1 MADYRQF
8 CREHTFDPLQ
18 PTLCSVG
25 AFVVVRTR
33 RLGGS
38 TATLDSTIGA
48 IRRASDMDR
57 RPEFLSRRDELLLLD
72 LVKELKYNDKRGVH
86 RVRPLSRLL
95 LDLIYRKGKHGR
107 ARREQM
113 ALVMMTVAHDG
124 MLRAGEICSG
134 LRAVNLSWN
143 IARTTVTLNLLRTK
157 RYRTGS
163 GQLVT
168 LCDYGKGSG
177 CALLRAWIQDC
188 HISDGSTAYV
198 FPAWDE
204 RKQAF
209 DSSKSVCTDIFRKMI
224 KRAVASIGLE
234 PAAFSGHSCRAGG
247 ATDAFNAGVAYATVK
262 KFGRWRSDTVLLYY
276 RDEDEVVNRIM
287 TAFGS
292 LGIRRPRNMGDEM
305 FCKGRE
311 GQ

>member
-1 MADYRQF
+1 VEEYRQF
-8 CREHTFDPLQ
+8 CKGHSFDSSI

-25 AFVVVRTR
+25 AFLVVRTR

-38 TATLDSTIGA
+38 TATVDSTIGA
-48 IRRASDMDR
+48 IRRQTEMDGL
-57 RPEFLSRRDELLLLD
+57 PEFLSRREQLLLLD

-107 ARREQM
+107 GWRERM
-113 ALVMMTVAHDG
+113 AIVMMTVAHDG

-134 LRAVNLSWN
+134 LRAVDLSWN
-143 IARTTVTLNLLRTK
+143 ISRTTVTITLLRTK

-177 CALLRAWIQDC
+177 CALLREWMLEC
-188 HISDGSTAYV
+188 HIPDGSTAYL
-198 FPAWDE
+198 FPEWEE
-204 RKQAF
+204 RSHAF
-209 DSSKSVCTDIFRKMI
+209 NCRKSVCTDNFRKML

-234 PAAFSGHSCRAGG
+234 PSTFSGHSCRAGG

-276 RDEDEVVNRIM
+276 RDEEEVVSRIM
-287 TAFGS
+287 DAFGRLSTRRSS
-292 LGIRRPRNMGDEM
+292 LQGRRNV
-305 FCKGRE
+305 
-311 GQ
+311 